1 MVTTKSV
8 AKTKEFIER
17 DKKCVSQVLSRLA
30 PIVAERG
37 EGSYLFD
44 VDGNKYLDMSTGIG
58 VTNVGHCHPRVV
70 EAIKEQASQL
80 IHTSVTTYHKKYIET
95 CEKIASISPG
105 SLDSVF
111 LANSGAE
118 CVEGAVK
125 LARYLTGRPGMINF
139 LGSFH
144 GRTHMCMALTTSKLY
159 YKDMMEP
166 LPPGIFTAPFPYVFR
181 SSTPDNPEAVVDET
195 FRQIEVLF
203 NQFIS
208 PKQVAAFVVEPILG
222 EGGYVVPPDSFLPR
236 LRKLADQHGIM
247 LIIDEVQSGFGRT
260 GKMFASEY
268 VGVEPDIM
276 TIAKGIADGMP
287 LAAFVSRKELTDKW
301 PAGRHGT
308 TFGGN
313 PVACAAALAS
323 MSVIEDENLVE
334 RSYKLGAEIM
344 QRLKKMAES
353 RPHLG
358 DVRGRGLMIG
368 LEFRDKEGNPSK
380 AWVDKVV
387 GRCLEENMIILSC
400 GQAGQVVRLIPP
412 LTISDSE
419 AEQALEIL
427 ERAMTD

>member
-1 MVTTKSV
+1 MVTTKG
-8 AKTKEFIER
+8 KTKEFIER
-17 DKKCVSQVLSRLA
+17 DRNSVNQVLSRLA
-30 PIVAERG
+30 PIVAERA
-37 EGSYLFD
+37 EGSYLYD
-44 VDGNKYLDMSTGIG
+44 VDGDKYLDMTTGIG
-58 VTNVGHCHPRVV
+58 VTNIGHCHPRVV
-70 EAIKEQASQL
+70 EAIKEQASEL
-80 IHTSVTTYHKKYIET
+80 IHTSVTTYHRKYIET
-95 CEKIASISPG
+95 CEKLKEISPG
-105 SLDSVF
+105 RLDSVF

-125 LARYLTGRPGMINF
+125 LAKYVTNRPGLINF

-166 LPPGIFTAPFPYVFR
+166 LPPAIYTAPFPYVFR

-195 FRQIEVLF
+195 FKQLEVLF
-203 NQFIS
+203 NQFIN
-208 PKQVAAFVVEPILG
+208 PRQVAAFVVEPILG

-260 GKMFASEY
+260 GKMFACEH

-276 TIAKGIADGMP
+276 TMAKGIADGMP
-287 LAAFVSRKELTDKW
+287 LSAFVSRKELTDQW

-323 MSVIEDENLVE
+323 IAVIEEEKLAE
-334 RSYKLGAEIM
+334 RATRLGNEMMDSLRKL
-344 QRLKKMAES
+344 AES

-358 DVRGRGLMIG
+358 EVRGRGLMIG
-368 LEFRDKEGNPSK
+368 LEFCDKDGKPSK
-380 AWVDKVV
+380 EWTEKVV
-387 GRCLEENMIILSC
+387 ARCLENKMIILSC
-400 GQAGQVVRLIPP
+400 GQAGQVVRLVPP
-412 LTISDSE
+412 LTLSDSE
-419 AEQALEIL
+419 AEKALEIL
-427 ERAMTD
+427 EIATRD